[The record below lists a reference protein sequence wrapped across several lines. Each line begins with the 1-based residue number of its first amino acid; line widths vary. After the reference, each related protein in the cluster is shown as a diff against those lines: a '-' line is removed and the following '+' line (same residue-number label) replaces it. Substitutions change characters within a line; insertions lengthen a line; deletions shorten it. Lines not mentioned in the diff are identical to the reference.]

1 MYFWCPLWTVLT
13 RWVAQRGCH
22 QCKAKQ
28 NPEVRQERR
37 QEEERQAEER
47 RKEEDQER
55 EVKERNKEEQE
66 RRQAEERR
74 EEKRAR
80 VEAETNETNEANAR
94 EAPCHARDSFDSL
107 RSLGRAL
114 KFVCGQRSH
123 RQGLEAP
130 LKAFEPLLELLQE
143 GRDRRD
149 VKDVREHAGT
159 L

>member
-1 MYFWCPLWTVLT
+1 MSVLT
-13 RWVAQRGCH
+13 RWVPQHGCN
-22 QCKAKQ
+22 QCKARQ
-28 NPEVRQERR
+28 NPEAAHERK
-37 QEEERQAEER
+37 QEEERQVQKR
-47 RKEEDQER
+47 RKEEEEER
-55 EVKERNKEEQE
+55 EVKKRKTEEQE

-74 EEKRAR
+74 EEERAR

-94 EAPCHARDSFDSL
+94 EAPRHARDSFDSL
-107 RSLGRAL
+107 RSLGRAH